1 MTTGVIVFKCFRRAL
16 HLRKLAEDLQ
26 QRLGEH
32 WRSMK
37 RLLRVYR
44 RWIRH
49 AKNIVRDTT
58 HFMAKSIVEITV
70 EYYDTYSSGK
80 P

>member
-1 MTTGVIVFKCFRRAL
+1 MEVHEA
-16 HLRKLAEDLQ
+16 APESLQ
-26 QRLGEH
+26 E
-32 WRSMK
+32 
-37 RLLRVYR
+37 VE
-44 RWIRH
+44 RH